1 LEKLLLGLGPFCV
14 RGFVIA
20 GVSAYL
26 RSMPGSL
33 ILIDAIMSAIDDY
46 AEGG

>member
-1 LEKLLLGLGPFCV
+1 
-14 RGFVIA
+14 
-20 GVSAYL
+20 VSAYL